1 MGFESILTPIKIGN
15 LILRN
20 RIVFPPIDLQIHS
33 DDRRVQ
39 QRYIDFLTSLVHDNG
54 VGLII
59 SEFSSVAN
67 DRFWAPASRI
77 DSDKYIPGFE
87 RLVGEV
93 KKHGARIFM
102 QLAMLGG
109 RAPKG
114 KCIAPS
120 AIRSPLYPGI
130 PEELSRDEI
139 QWLIGKWIDAAKRAK
154 HIGFDGVEVH
164 GGHSY
169 LIGEFMSPHSNM
181 REDEYGGDFEG
192 RMRFPTE
199 IVKGIKAS
207 CGSDY
212 PVGIKFSAFEALQ
225 DGIRGAMAVD
235 IAEWFEKAG
244 VDYLHVS
251 SSTYMLGGTP
261 YPDVPPLFVP
271 EGPLVE
277 FAARIKKK
285 VSVPVITV
293 AGIVS
298 PAFAEKIIAEKKA
311 DLVAVGRAM
320 FADPEWAS
328 KVSMGHEEQIRPCI
342 RCNMCHK
349 KMIIDR
355 AGEVECTVNP
365 GLLRAVLNPSSIKKK
380 VVVVGAGPAGLEAA
394 LVASERGHDVVLFE
408 RAAEIGGNVR
418 LGCIPPFKSDLKRL
432 LDYYE
437 RRLGKSNVKY
447 RAGKEVDAREILA
460 ETPDAVVVAEGSEEY
475 IPNIPGIEGETV
487 VYARDFYTAQELRK
501 EGKGKIAVIGAGT
514 VGCELAW
521 YLSIIGRKVFLID
534 ILSFEQWLE
543 EEHPT
548 NRLTLLEKL
557 EENGVNIFDKATDL
571 SLEQEGKLIRLRRN
585 GIEYG
590 ISVDSIILSTGY
602 KPSEKLIKDLR
613 EQAEGKYALA
623 IYQVGDCA
631 SVRDIH
637 WAIREGYEAGILI

>member
-1 MGFESILTPIKIGN
+1 MDFERLLAPIKIGN
-15 LILRN
+15 LELRN
-20 RIVFPPIDLQIHS
+20 RIVFPPIDVQIHS

-39 QRYIDFLTSLVHDNG
+39 QRYIDFLTSLVQKNG
-54 VGLII
+54 VGLVI
-59 SEFSSVAN
+59 SEFASVAN
-67 DRFWAPASRI
+67 DRFWMPASRI
-77 DSDKYIPGFE
+77 DSDKFIPGFE
-87 RLVGEV
+87 KLVEEV
-93 KKHGARIFM
+93 KRHGARIFM

-114 KCIAPS
+114 KRIAPS
-120 AIRSPLYPGI
+120 AIQSPLYPGV
-130 PEELSRDEI
+130 PEEISRDEI
-139 QWLIGKWIDAAKRAK
+139 QWLIGKWLDAAQRAK
-154 HIGFDGVEVH
+154 RIGFDGVEVH

-169 LIGEFMSPHSNM
+169 LIGEFMSPHSNL

-199 IVKGIKAS
+199 IIRGIKAS

-212 PVGIKFSAFEALQ
+212 PVGIKFSAFEALN

-235 IAEWFEKAG
+235 IAQWFEKAG

-277 FAARIKKK
+277 FAARIKKR

-293 AGIVS
+293 AGIVT
-298 PAFAEKIIAEKKA
+298 PDFAHTVIAENKA
-311 DLVAVGRAM
+311 DLVALGRAM

-328 KVSMGHEEQIRPCI
+328 KIASGREKEIRPCI

-365 GLLRAVLNPSSIKKK
+365 GLLKPPLKPSHRRKRVI
-380 VVVVGAGPAGLEAA
+380 VVGAGPGGLEAA
-394 LVASERGHDVVLFE
+394 LMASEKGHDVVLFE
-408 RAAEIGGNVR
+408 REDEIGGNVR

-432 LDYYE
+432 LDHYAW
-437 RRLGKSNVKY
+437 RLEKSAVKFIPSQE
-447 RAGKEVDAREILA
+447 AHAPEILSKA
-460 ETPDAVVVAEGSEEY
+460 PDAVVVAAGAREL
-475 IPNIPGIEGETV
+475 IPSIPGIGDKRV
-487 VYARDFYTAQELRK
+487 MYAREFYRSQKLHK
-501 EGKGKIAVIGAGT
+501 KGEGRVAVIGAGT
-514 VGCELAW
+514 VGCELGW
-521 YLSIIGRKVFLID
+521 YLSILGRKVFLID
-534 ILSFEQWLE
+534 ILSFDHWLE

-557 EENGVNIFDKATDL
+557 EEWGVNVLDNATDL
-571 SLEQEGKLIRLRRN
+571 SLEQGGELVRLHRD

-590 ISVDSIILSTGY
+590 ISTDIVILSAGY
-602 KPSEKLIKDLR
+602 TPSESLFNELR
-613 EQAEGKYALA
+613 ARAEGEDSPA
-623 IYQVGDCA
+623 IYQVGDCV

-637 WAIREGYEAGILI
+637 WAVLEGYEAGIAI